1 MICAGAPM
9 CARAVIAGTDRCD
22 RHAVYVPRVKVK
34 PEREKP
40 IRERVAAALIAE
52 GCMVKTHTID
62 NRHTN
67 ASGLGVGTSDLICI
81 VPPHGVFLAIEMKR
95 PKYSPSD
102 VTPAQ
107 RAFLAAVRHFGG
119 VSGIA
124 TCVAE
129 ALALVAEARQ
139 PRQSAHAVDS
149 P

>member
-1 MICAGAPM
+1 MSCEVADCVRRVTDGA
-9 CARAVIAGTDRCD
+9 VRCD

-40 IRERVAAALIAE
+40 IRERVAAALIAD

-139 PRQSAHAVDS
+139 PRQSAHAVDR

>member
-1 MICAGAPM
+1 MSCEVAD
-9 CARAVIAGTDRCD
+9 CVRRVIGGSARCD

-34 PEREKP
+34 QEREKP
-40 IRERVAAALIAE
+40 IRERVEAMLKAE

-81 VPPHGVFLAIEMKR
+81 VPPHGRFLAIEMKR

-107 RAFLAAVRHFGG
+107 RAFLVAVRHFGG

-124 TCVAE
+124 TCEEE
-129 ALALVAEARQ
+129 ALALVVEARQ
-139 PRQSAHAVDS
+139 LRQSGAVSD

>member
-1 MICAGAPM
+1 MNVCRECSADCTHKKCCPKCGAP
-9 CARAVIAGTDRCD
+9 V
-22 RHAVYVPRVKVK
+22 VYVAPKK

-40 IRERVAAALIAE
+40 IRERVTAALVAA
-52 GCMVKTHTID
+52 GVMVKTHTID

-102 VTPAQ
+102 VTAAQ
-107 RAFLAAVRHFGG
+107 RAFLVAVRHFGG

-124 TCVAE
+124 TCEAE
-129 ALALVAEARQ
+129 ALALVHEARHL
-139 PRQSAHAVDS
+139 RQSDVSAD
-149 P
+149 PTT